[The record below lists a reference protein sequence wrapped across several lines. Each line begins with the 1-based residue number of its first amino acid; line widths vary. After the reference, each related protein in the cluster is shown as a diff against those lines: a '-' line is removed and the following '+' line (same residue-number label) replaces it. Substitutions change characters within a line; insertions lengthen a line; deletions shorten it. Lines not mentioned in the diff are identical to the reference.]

1 MRYNLKSRSNN
12 DVKFSIGKRV
22 YIVKANNPIGIFIEE
37 NELNYIDSETLDK
50 LIITEVSEEENNN
63 ETSDRLA
70 SIAYSGDYNDL
81 LNKPNIRQMIKQDP
95 DLANV
100 AFTGNYND
108 LINKPSA
115 EDFEIKPATYTE
127 IGGIIPG
134 NGLHID
140 NDGVLS
146 LLIPGIDVKGVV
158 SNIKDLRK
166 FELKAKPGDCYIV
179 NDKSSN
185 LEGQLY
191 VFSGHD
197 RKFIRAGRIQG
208 PEGPQGPRGEGLK
221 IDLIFDSKDQMID
234 CIDCEDGT
242 MCNVRNT
249 SYGEDN
255 FYVFDAFTKQWI
267 PIKLRG
273 EQGPTGPR
281 GIKGEKGDTGIQ
293 GPTGEMGPTGKA
305 GKSLTFEELT
315 EEQKQALIGPTGPQ
329 GIQGEI
335 GPTGLPGKSLTF
347 NELTEEQKDMLR
359 GQIGPTGETGAT
371 GAKGERGLQ
380 GPTGPQGIQGIQG
393 PKGEQ
398 GEGLHISGVIEKNE
412 AFNVDGIELGNLLN
426 DINKGGIKTTT
437 GCVYISNVDG
447 ILAYDTIEENS
458 FNDKP
463 KRVFLKV
470 KKNQF
475 VINDSTGVN
484 CKIHPLAG
492 IRFSIV
498 EGIRG
503 EIGPTGD
510 TGIQGPKGDTGE
522 KGETG
527 ETGKSAYDLAV
538 DSGFV
543 GTINDFLD
551 SLKGDTGIKGDT
563 GATGPQGIQGPKGDT
578 GEQGPQ
584 GIQGLQGLQGI
595 QGVQGAQGPTGERGV
610 TGPKGD
616 TGAQGPTGEKGADGT
631 SVEIKGSFASVSD
644 LPNLG
649 NANGDGYLI
658 NGELYVWT
666 GTGFQNVGKIQ
677 GPKGDTGI
685 QGI

>member
-81 LNKPNIRQMIKQDP
+81 LNKPNIRQIIKQDP

-108 LINKPSA
+108 LINKPSV

-273 EQGPTGPR
+273 EQGPTGP
-281 GIKGEKGDTGIQ
+281 
-293 GPTGEMGPTGKA
+293 
-305 GKSLTFEELT
+305 
-315 EEQKQALIGPTGPQ
+315 AL
-329 GIQGEI
+329 
-335 GPTGLPGKSLTF
+335 
-347 NELTEEQKDMLR
+347 
-359 GQIGPTGETGAT
+359 
-371 GAKGERGLQ
+371 
-380 GPTGPQGIQGIQG
+380 
-393 PKGEQ
+393 
-398 GEGLHISGVIEKNE
+398 V
-412 AFNVDGIELGNLLN
+412 
-426 DINKGGIKTTT
+426 
-437 GCVYISNVDG
+437 GC
-447 ILAYDTIEENS
+447 
-458 FNDKP
+458 
-463 KRVFLKV
+463 
-470 KKNQF
+470 
-475 VINDSTGVN
+475 
-484 CKIHPLAG
+484 
-492 IRFSIV
+492 
-498 EGIRG
+498 
-503 EIGPTGD
+503 
-510 TGIQGPKGDTGE
+510 
-522 KGETG
+522 
-527 ETGKSAYDLAV
+527 
-538 DSGFV
+538 
-543 GTINDFLD
+543 
-551 SLKGDTGIKGDT
+551 
-563 GATGPQGIQGPKGDT
+563 
-578 GEQGPQ
+578 
-584 GIQGLQGLQGI
+584 
-595 QGVQGAQGPTGERGV
+595 
-610 TGPKGD
+610 
-616 TGAQGPTGEKGADGT
+616 
-631 SVEIKGSFASVSD
+631 
-644 LPNLG
+644 
-649 NANGDGYLI
+649 
-658 NGELYVWT
+658 
-666 GTGFQNVGKIQ
+666 
-677 GPKGDTGI
+677 
-685 QGI
+685 